1 VTAQGEAQMPIITVP
16 KVLREKLG
24 DEGVEAL
31 VALIN
36 TADSQTMSNVLAL
49 AEEKFERRLSEEAT
63 KLSAH
68 ITELES
74 RLNQRI
80 GEEVAKLNHHISEVA
95 TRLDARITEEV
106 ARLDARITEEVARL
120 NVRLTE
126 EVARLDARIAGE
138 AAQLNQRITE
148 VKADVIRWM
157 FLFWVGQIG
166 ALVGILAVVFK

>member
-1 VTAQGEAQMPIITVP
+1 MPIITVP

-74 RLNQRI
+74 RLNQWI
-80 GEEVAKLNHHISEVA
+80 GEVA

-106 ARLDARITEEVARL
+106 ARLDARITEEAARL